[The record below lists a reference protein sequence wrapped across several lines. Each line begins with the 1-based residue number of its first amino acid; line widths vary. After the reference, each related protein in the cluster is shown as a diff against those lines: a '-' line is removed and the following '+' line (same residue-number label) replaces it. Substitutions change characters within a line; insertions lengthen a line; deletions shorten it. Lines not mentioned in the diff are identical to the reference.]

1 MCPSIFKKP
10 LSGCALEINWRNAM
24 EKIRV
29 VSSEDMISE
38 LTNHFKVVA
47 GPGAGKTHWLVKH
60 ILNVL
65 QNVKNLTPTSKIA
78 CITYTT
84 VAGEEI
90 QKRLGTNQSK
100 VEVSTIHSF
109 LYANIVKPYIYLL
122 KDDNGNMLVNVEE
135 LDGHDENIAT
145 KGKIYAWQ
153 LEAKNGAY
161 LTDKKKIKKCLESLD
176 WRLEE
181 SQINLKPRKSYLSRI
196 GRYNIRSDELLLY
209 KILCWKEG
217 IIHHEDV
224 LYFAYRILDE
234 YPALLDHL
242 SSKYPFV
249 FLDEFQDTNPIQ
261 TEIIK
266 RFSNAGS
273 VIGVIGDPAQS
284 IYEFQGASRQDFIS
298 FSLPDQIIYSIENNR
313 RCGSKIV
320 DFLNHIRSGDELRQS
335 PIRDNSVLDVYFY
348 ECKDI
353 RDGNLTRF
361 HELRSKLGLDGD
373 YCILARNNDTVKQ
386 LRNAEA
392 VDIWSSFNEA
402 DSNRERFI
410 YDLFKA
416 YKLVKDNRQEAGV
429 KELIK
434 AFKTDKNGVL
444 KNPFQD
450 NQYISP
456 LIKRSLAVDLFEFM
470 ASRMERFL
478 DRSLYD
484 LYAALFDFLKG
495 KNYGIKKITRG
506 KIKEFSDL
514 TSVKILLD
522 NLILP
527 EEKTSEIR
535 TIHKAKGME
544 FESVLLYLSD
554 AEEVERLINPDIE
567 SVEDDTRI
575 LYVALSRAKDLLCI
589 ACPSLPINT
598 KTKLSSLNLLPFNSV
613 PEQTLLLF

>member
-1 MCPSIFKKP
+1 MFPSIFKEH
-10 LSGCALEINWRNAM
+10 LSGCAIEISWRNAM
-24 EKIRV
+24 NKVRVISSDEKI
-29 VSSEDMISE
+29 SD

-47 GPGAGKTHWLVKH
+47 GPGAGKTYWLVTH

-65 QNVKNLTPTSKIA
+65 QNVKDLTSTSKIA

-122 KDDNGNMLVNVEE
+122 KDDNGNMLINVEE
-135 LDGHDENIAT
+135 LDGHEENIAT
-145 KGKIYAWQ
+145 KGKIYVWQ
-153 LEAKNGAY
+153 QEAKNGY
-161 LTDKKKIKKCLESLD
+161 LTDKQKIKKCLENLD
-176 WRLEE
+176 WKLEE
-181 SQINLKPRKSYLSRI
+181 SGINLKPRKSYLSRI
-196 GRYNIRSDELLLY
+196 GKYSIRSEELLLY
-209 KILCWKEG
+209 KRLFWKEG
-217 IIHHEDV
+217 VIHHEDV
-224 LYFAYRILDE
+224 LYFAYKILKK
-234 YPALLDHL
+234 YPALLNHL

-266 RFSNAGS
+266 WLSNAGS

-284 IYEFQGASRQDFIS
+284 IYEFHGASRQDFIS
-298 FSLPDQIIYSIENNR
+298 FSLPNQAMYSIKNNR

-320 DFLNHIRSGDELRQS
+320 DFLNHIRSGDDLEQTS
-335 PIRDNSVLDVYFY
+335 IRNNSEIDVYFY

-353 RDGNLTRF
+353 RDENLTRF
-361 HELRSKLGLDGD
+361 HELRSKLGFIGD
-373 YCILARNNDTVKQ
+373 YCILTRNNDTVKQ
-386 LRNAEA
+386 LRNAET
-392 VDIWSSFNEA
+392 VDIWSSFNEV

-410 YDLFKA
+410 KNLLTS
-416 YKLVKDNRQEAGV
+416 YKLVNDNRQEAGI

-434 AFKTDKNGVL
+434 SIKTDKDGIL
-444 KNPFQD
+444 KEPFQE

-456 LIKRSLAVDLFEFM
+456 IMKRSLAVDLLEFM
-470 ASRMERFL
+470 ACRMEEFL

-484 LYAALFDFLKG
+484 LYEALIEMLKVM
-495 KNYGIKKITRG
+495 NYGIKKITRG

-514 TSVKILLD
+514 TSIKMLLD
-522 NLILP
+522 SLIFP
-527 EEKTSEIR
+527 EEKSSEIR

-554 AEEVERLINPDIE
+554 IEEVKRLVHPDIG
-567 SVEDDTRI
+567 SNEDDTRI

-589 ACPSLPINT
+589 ACPELDLET
-598 KTKLSSLNLLPFNSV
+598 KTKLSSINLIPIDSLSN
-613 PEQTLLLF
+613 

>member
-1 MCPSIFKKP
+1 MDKV
-10 LSGCALEINWRNAM
+10 
-24 EKIRV
+24 RV
-29 VSSEDMISE
+29 ISSDERISE
-38 LTNHFKVVA
+38 LTNHFKVIA
-47 GPGAGKTHWLVKH
+47 GPGAGKTHWLVMH

-65 QNVKNLTPTSKIA
+65 QNVRNLTPTSKIA
-78 CITYTT
+78 CITYTI

-109 LYANIVKPYIYLL
+109 LYANIVKPYIYLM

-135 LDGHDENIAT
+135 LDGHDDNIAT
-145 KGKIYAWQ
+145 KGKIYVWQ
-153 LEAKNGAY
+153 QEAKNGGY
-161 LTDKKKIKKCLESLD
+161 LTDKIKIKKCLENLD
-176 WRLEE
+176 WKLEDGE
-181 SQINLKPRKSYLSRI
+181 INLKPRKSYLSKI
-196 GRYNIRSDELLLY
+196 GRYSIRSEELLLY
-209 KILCWKEG
+209 KKLFWKEG

-224 LYFAYRILDE
+224 LYFAYRILKE
-234 YPALLDHL
+234 YPVLLEHL
-242 SSKYPFV
+242 SSKYPFI

-266 RFSNAGS
+266 KLSNSGS

-298 FSLPDQIIYSIENNR
+298 FVLPGQTMYSIENNR
-313 RCGSKIV
+313 RCSSKIV
-320 DFLNHIRSGDELRQS
+320 DFLNYVRIGDDLKQKS
-335 PIRDNSVLDVYFY
+335 MRDDSKVDVYFY
-348 ECKDI
+348 ECSETKDI
-353 RDGNLTRF
+353 NLTSF
-361 HELRSKLGLDGD
+361 HELRSRFGLNGD
-373 YCILARNNDTVKQ
+373 YCILARNNDTVKR

-392 VDIWSSFNEA
+392 EDIWSGFNEA

-410 YDLFKA
+410 KKIFTA

-434 AFKTDKNGVL
+434 VFKTDKDGVL
-444 KNPFQD
+444 KDPFQE

-456 LIKRSLAVDLFEFM
+456 VMKRSLAVDLLEFM
-470 ASRMERFL
+470 ACRL
-478 DRSLYD
+478 DGFHNQSLYD
-484 LYAALFDFLKG
+484 LYEALFEMLKA

-506 KIKEFSDL
+506 KIKEFSNS
-514 TSVKILLD
+514 TSIKMLLD

-527 EEKTSEIR
+527 EEKSSEIR

-554 AEEVERLINPDIE
+554 IEEVKRLIDPNID
-567 SVEDDTRI
+567 SNEDDTRI

-589 ACPSLPINT
+589 ACPPLDRAKEKLRSINLIEFS
-598 KTKLSSLNLLPFNSV
+598 KD
-613 PEQTLLLF
+613 TLFI